1 MGDGGNLEN
10 TGKEF
15 TYTPMVTGAHF
26 LKICKQF
33 TILPNPNFII
43 CSFYTNSNLHNLIL
57 YYLYLKLTVFIQ

>member
-1 MGDGGNLEN
+1 MAKVYIYTQMAICMMGDGGNLEN

-43 CSFYTNSNLHNLIL
+43 CSF
-57 YYLYLKLTVFIQ
+57 